1 MGRSLKKQQHIDLL
15 LMCFLALLV
24 VMLIPLTVIYILAIL
39 RGGQNIEGINQHCG
53 SAFHGFV
60 ITNCVFNWFFFVVMI
75 MALSFM
81 WIAERRNVD
90 GMQDDVL
97 SDQTENIYAVAFLL
111 IGSIYSVLSVV
122 SLAIVP
128 DSMSRKACSDA
139 IANVSWGSPL
149 LGVVG
154 YINLAIDL
162 LVALFCFLTFSVAYN
177 FISKWEPNHFDR
189 KRDQKPK
196 EEERDKLS
204 FMHESL
210 QQMTKIRDA
219 LTANTKQ
226 PTTPYFQL
234 ETDAKKHYPPYDVS
248 HIAAA
253 VKPETGHAAGILK
266 DFHNLKNLFGDNKP
280 ATPTNIFHIAPSPA
294 VALPEPKK
302 RRERVFGIRGGPG
315 VRKAS

>member
-1 MGRSLKKQQHIDLL
+1 MGRSLRKQQHIDLL

-90 GMQDDVL
+90 GMQDDAL

-196 EEERDKLS
+196 EEEHD
-204 FMHESL
+204 FMRESL
-210 QQMTKIRDA
+210 QQLTKLRDT
-219 LTANTKQ
+219 LTTNTKQ
-226 PTTPYFQL
+226 PTANYFQL
-234 ETDAKKHYPPYDVS
+234 ETDTKKHHPPYDVS
-248 HIAAA
+248 HITAA
-253 VKPETGHAAGILK
+253 VKPETGHAAGILN
-266 DFHNLKNLFGDNKP
+266 DFHNLKSLFSDNKP
-280 ATPTNIFHIAPSPA
+280 TPPTNIFHIAPSPA
-294 VALPEPKK
+294 LAEPKK
-302 RRERVFGIRGGPG
+302 RRDRVFGIRGPG
-315 VRKAS
+315 VRKAG